1 MKTLINKIIN
11 YISRIV
17 YKSLSIYKCFTP
29 VNDIN
34 KTNQTNLKDALH
46 NWINDTYKP
55 THFLTIQL
63 PDNLKTSNLD
73 NAKSHLKNIMKAF
86 EKSLIHNWN
95 RHHLP
100 FIAFAELGLS
110 QQWHFHILLN
120 QGKFTEEELQNAII
134 KTNWREKLPSYCL
147 DLKPIENNLSLVDFY
162 CSKEMKVYFNNK
174 FDSDRI
180 IISHDL
186 FGLSYEATSVF

>member
-1 MKTLINKIIN
+1 MLITNIIN

-17 YKSLSIYKCFTP
+17 YKSLSISRCFSS
-29 VNDIN
+29 VRNIN
-34 KTNQTNLKDALH
+34 GTNSTDLKENLHD
-46 NWINDTYKP
+46 WINDKYKP
-55 THFLTIQL
+55 THFLTVQL

-86 EKSLIHNWN
+86 EKSLMNNWK

-110 QQWHFHILLN
+110 QDWHFHILFN
-120 QGKFTEEELQNAII
+120 QGKYTDEELQNAIT
-134 KTNWREKLPSYCL
+134 KTNLREKLPSYCL
-147 DLKPIENNLSLVDFY
+147 DSKPIENNLSLVDFY
-162 CSKEMKVYFNNK
+162 CSKKMKVYFNNK

-180 IISHDL
+180 ILSDCL
-186 FGLSYEATSVF
+186 FNLKSL